1 METDGAISGA
11 LAAGAQAAGT
21 TRLRRLRIELRELM
35 RLAVPIA
42 VAQAGLALMGVV
54 DTAVVGRLGA
64 AALGAV
70 GLSNGIF
77 FAVAIVGIGT
87 VMGLDPLIAQAFG
100 ARDRRRAREL
110 LWQGAWLALFTSLV
124 LAIPLSFAPGL
135 IDAAG
140 IDPEVNRGAKA
151 FLWWRLPGLFP
162 MLLFVALR
170 SYLQAA
176 HTVVPLVVSTVIANV
191 CNLLLDILLVF
202 GGAQLPAWTGPLH
215 SVPAMGPAGSGLAT
229 SLCNVVQALT
239 LLVPAAALRGREPVR
254 RTALMRDIR
263 AALRVG
269 APVGLQM
276 GAEVSIFAL
285 VGILAGRISQLAIA
299 AHQVAISFASFSF
312 CFAVGI
318 GNAGSVRVGWAIG
331 ARDTAS
337 ARRSGLVAFAAGAG
351 IMTLF
356 ALVFWLFPGRVASI
370 LTDRADVLAATT
382 PVLVVAAFFQ
392 ISDGIQ
398 GVGAGVLRGAG
409 DTRFAFLAN
418 LLGHYAI
425 GLPVAV
431 VLGLGVHRSVI
442 GLWWGLCAGLTAVA
456 AALLSRFVRLSS
468 REIVPLEPH
477 PALPR

>member
-1 METDGAISGA
+1 MTLDGTIDGALPA
-11 LAAGAQAAGT
+11 DAAAQA
-21 TRLRRLRIELRELM
+21 RLLPGVRDELRALL

-70 GLSNGIF
+70 GLANGIF
-77 FAVAIVGIGT
+77 FAVAIIGIGV
-87 VMGLDPLIAQAFG
+87 VMGLDPLMAQAFG
-100 ARDRRRAREL
+100 ARDPKRAREL
-110 LWQGAWLALFTSLV
+110 LWQGAWLALFTTLV
-124 LAIPLSFAPGL
+124 LAVPLSFAPRL

-140 IDPEVNRGAKA
+140 IDPDVNVGAKA
-151 FLWWRLPGLFP
+151 FLWARLPGLFP

-176 HTVVPLVVSTVIANV
+176 HTVRPLVVATVIANV

-202 GGAQLPAWTGPLH
+202 GGAQLPSWTGPLR

-229 SLCNVVQALT
+229 SLCSVIQAVA
-239 LLVPAAALRGREPVR
+239 LLVPAAALRERERSR
-254 RTALMRDIR
+254 RAPRKHDLH

-285 VGILAGRISQLAIA
+285 VGILAGRISPLAIA
-299 AHQVAISFASFSF
+299 AHQVAISLASFTF

-331 ARDTAS
+331 ARNTAA
-337 ARRSGLVAFAAGAG
+337 ARRSGLVAFGTGAS
-351 IMTLF
+351 IMALS
-356 ALVFWLFPGRVASI
+356 ALVFWLFPGPIASL
-370 LTDRADVLAATT
+370 LTDRRDVLAAAT
-382 PVLVVAAFFQ
+382 PVVAVAAVFQ

-425 GLPVAV
+425 GFPVAV
-431 VLGLGVHRSVI
+431 VLGLGIHRSVI

-456 AALLSRFVRLSS
+456 IALLTRFVQLSS

-477 PALPR
+477 PAPR

>member
-1 METDGAISGA
+1 METDGAIGGA
-11 LAAGAQAAGT
+11 HPLSAHATGS
-21 TRLRRLRIELRELM
+21 TRLRRLQTELRELM

-42 VAQAGLALMGVV
+42 IAQAGLALMGVV

-87 VMGLDPLIAQAFG
+87 VMGLDPLIAQALG
-100 ARDRRRAREL
+100 ARDSRRAREL

-124 LAIPLSFAPGL
+124 LAIPLSFAPRL

-140 IDPEVNRGAKA
+140 IDPDIIPGTKA
-151 FLWWRLPGLFP
+151 FLWARLPVLFP

-176 HTVVPLVVSTVIANV
+176 HRVLPLVVATVIANV

-202 GGAQLPAWTGPLH
+202 GGAALPAWMGPLRL
-215 SVPAMGPAGSGLAT
+215 VPAMGPAGSGLAT
-229 SLCNVVQALT
+229 SLCSVVQALA
-239 LLVPAAALRGREPVR
+239 LLVPAAALREREHVR
-254 RTALMRDIR
+254 RAPVLHDLR

-331 ARDTAS
+331 ARNTAA
-337 ARRSGLVAFAAGAG
+337 ARRSGVVAFAAGAS

-356 ALVFWLFPGRVASI
+356 AA
-370 LTDRADVLAATT
+370 
-382 PVLVVAAFFQ
+382 
-392 ISDGIQ
+392 
-398 GVGAGVLRGAG
+398 
-409 DTRFAFLAN
+409 
-418 LLGHYAI
+418 
-425 GLPVAV
+425 
-431 VLGLGVHRSVI
+431 
-442 GLWWGLCAGLTAVA
+442 
-456 AALLSRFVRLSS
+456 
-468 REIVPLEPH
+468 
-477 PALPR
+477 

>member
-1 METDGAISGA
+1 METDGAIGGA
-11 LAAGAQAAGT
+11 HPLSAHAAGS
-21 TRLRRLRIELRELM
+21 TRLRRLQTELRELM

-42 VAQAGLALMGVV
+42 IAQAGLALMGVV

-87 VMGLDPLIAQAFG
+87 VMGLDPLIAQALG
-100 ARDRRRAREL
+100 ARDSRRAREL

-124 LAIPLSFAPGL
+124 LAIPLSFAPRL

-140 IDPEVNRGAKA
+140 IDPDIIPGAKA
-151 FLWWRLPGLFP
+151 FLWARLPGLFP

-176 HTVVPLVVSTVIANV
+176 HRVLPLVVATIIANV

-202 GGAQLPAWTGPLH
+202 GGAALPAWTGPLRL
-215 SVPAMGPAGSGLAT
+215 VPAMGPAGSGLAT
-229 SLCNVVQALT
+229 SLCSVVQALA
-239 LLVPAAALRGREPVR
+239 LLVPAAALCERERVR
-254 RTALMRDIR
+254 RTPVLHDLR

-331 ARDTAS
+331 ARDTAA
-337 ARRSGLVAFAAGAG
+337 ARRSGLVAFGAG
-351 IMTLF
+351 TSIMTFF
-356 ALVFWLFPGRVASI
+356 AMLFWLFPGPVASL
-370 LTDRADVLAATT
+370 LTDRPDVLAAAT
-382 PVLVVAAFFQ
+382 PVLAVAAFFQ

-418 LLGHYAI
+418 LFGHYAI
-425 GLPVAV
+425 GLPVAI
-431 VLGLGVHRSVI
+431 VLGLFVQRSVI

-456 AALLSRFVRLSS
+456 AALLSRFLRLSS
-468 REIVPLEPH
+468 REIVPLERH
-477 PALPR
+477 PAPH

>member
-1 METDGAISGA
+1 MDTDGAIGGA
-11 LAAGAQAAGT
+11 HPLSAHAEGT

-42 VAQAGLALMGVV
+42 IAQAGLALMGVV

-87 VMGLDPLIAQAFG
+87 VMGLDPLVAQAFG
-100 ARDRRRAREL
+100 ARDPKRAREL

-124 LAIPLSFAPGL
+124 LAVPLSFCPLL

-140 IDPEVNRGAKA
+140 IDPAVNSGAKA
-151 FLWWRLPGLFP
+151 FLWMRLPGLFP
-162 MLLFVALR
+162 MLLFVAFR

-176 HTVVPLVVSTVIANV
+176 HKVIPLVVATVIANV

-202 GGAQLPAWTGPLH
+202 GGADLPGWTGPLRL
-215 SVPAMGPAGSGLAT
+215 VPAMGPAGSGLAT
-229 SLCNVVQALT
+229 SLCSVVQAVS
-239 LLVPAAALRGREPVR
+239 LLVPAAALRQRERVR
-254 RTALMRDIR
+254 RTPVLHDLR

-299 AHQVAISFASFSF
+299 AHQVACPCATFSF

-331 ARDTAS
+331 ARNTAA

-356 ALVFWLFPGRVASI
+356 ALVFLLFPGRVASI

-398 GVGAGVLRGAG
+398 
-409 DTRFAFLAN
+409 
-418 LLGHYAI
+418 
-425 GLPVAV
+425 
-431 VLGLGVHRSVI
+431 
-442 GLWWGLCAGLTAVA
+442 
-456 AALLSRFVRLSS
+456 
-468 REIVPLEPH
+468 
-477 PALPR
+477 

>member
-1 METDGAISGA
+1 METNGAIGGA
-11 LAAGAQAAGT
+11 LSGSAHASGT
-21 TRLRRLRIELRELM
+21 TRLRKLQMELRELM

-42 VAQAGLALMGVV
+42 IAQAGLALMGVV

-87 VMGLDPLIAQAFG
+87 VMGLDPLIAQALG
-100 ARDRRRAREL
+100 ARDSRRAREL

-124 LAIPLSFAPGL
+124 LAIPLSFAPRL

-140 IDPEVNRGAKA
+140 IDPDVIQGAKA
-151 FLWWRLPGLFP
+151 FLWWRLLGLFP
-162 MLLFVALR
+162 MLLFVAFR

-176 HTVVPLVVSTVIANV
+176 HKVAPLVVSTVIANV
-191 CNLLLDILLVF
+191 FNLLLDILLVF
-202 GGAQLPAWTGPLH
+202 GGATLPAWAGPLRL
-215 SVPAMGPAGSGLAT
+215 VPAMGPAGSGLAT
-229 SLCNVVQALT
+229 SLCSVVQALA
-239 LLVPAAALRGREPVR
+239 LLVPAAALRERERVR
-254 RTALMRDIR
+254 RTPVLHDLR

-276 GAEVSIFAL
+276 GAEVSIFGL

-331 ARDTAS
+331 ARDTAA
-337 ARRSGLVAFAAGAG
+337 ARRSGLVAFGAGAS

-356 ALVFWLFPGRVASI
+356 AIVFWLFPGPVAAI
-370 LTDRADVLAATT
+370 LTDRADVLAAAT
-382 PVLVVAAFFQ
+382 PVLAVAAFFQ
-392 ISDGIQ
+392 ISDGIP

-409 DTRFAFLAN
+409 DTRFAFFAN
-418 LLGHYAI
+418 LFGHYTI

-431 VLGLGVHRSVI
+431 VLGLFVHRSVI

-456 AALLSRFVRLSS
+456 AALLSRFLRLSS
-468 REIVPLEPH
+468 REIVPLERH
-477 PALPR
+477 PAPH

>member
-1 METDGAISGA
+1 MDTDGAMSGA
-11 LAAGAQAAGT
+11 LRTGANATET
-21 TRLRRLRIELRELM
+21 TRLRRLANELRELT

-42 VAQAGLALMGVV
+42 IAQAGLALMGVV

-70 GLSNGIF
+70 GLANGIF

-87 VMGLDPLIAQAFG
+87 VMGLDPLAAQAFG
-100 ARDRRRAREL
+100 ARDRKRAREL
-110 LWQGAWLALFTSLV
+110 LWQGGWLALFTSLV
-124 LAIPLSFAPGL
+124 LAVPLSFAPLL
-135 IDAAG
+135 IDVAG
-140 IDPEVNRGAKA
+140 IDPEVNSGAKA
-151 FLWWRLPGLFP
+151 FLWMRLPGLFP
-162 MLLFVALR
+162 MLLFVAFR

-176 HTVVPLVVSTVIANV
+176 HKVMPLVISTVIANI

-202 GGAQLPAWTGPLH
+202 GGADLPSWTGPLRL
-215 SVPAMGPAGSGLAT
+215 VPPMGAAGSGLAT
-229 SLCNVVQALT
+229 SLCSVVQALT
-239 LLVPAAALRGREPVR
+239 LLVPAAGLRERERTR
-254 RTALMRDIR
+254 RAPLLHDLR

-331 ARDTAS
+331 ARNTAA
-337 ARRSGLVAFAAGAG
+337 ARRSGMVAFAAGAS

-356 ALVFWLFPGRVASI
+356 AVLFWLFPGAVAAL
-370 LTDRADVLAATT
+370 LTDRPDVLAAST
-382 PVLVVAAFFQ
+382 PVLAVAAFFQ

-418 LLGHYAI
+418 LFGHYAV

-431 VLGLGVHRSVI
+431 FLGLFVQRSVI

-456 AALLSRFVRLSS
+456 AALLARFLRLSS

-477 PALPR
+477 PAR

>member
-1 METDGAISGA
+1 METEGVTLDA
-11 LAAGAQAAGT
+11 LPGGAQATGT
-21 TRLRRLRIELRELM
+21 TRLRRLQNELRELM

-42 VAQAGLALMGVV
+42 IAQAGLALMGVV

-87 VMGLDPLIAQAFG
+87 VMGLDPLVAQAFG
-100 ARDRRRAREL
+100 AKDRKRAREL

-124 LAIPLSFAPGL
+124 LAVPLCFAPGL

-140 IDPEVNRGAKA
+140 IDPDVNRGAKA

-162 MLLFVALR
+162 TLLFVALR

-176 HTVVPLVVSTVIANV
+176 HRVAPLVVATVIANV
-191 CNLLLDILLVF
+191 CNLLLDILFVF
-202 GGAQLPAWTGPLH
+202 GGADLPAWTGPLRL
-215 SVPAMGPAGSGLAT
+215 VPAMGPAGSGLAT
-229 SLCNVVQALT
+229 SLCNVVQA
-239 LLVPAAALRGREPVR
+239 AALLLSASGLREHERTR
-254 RTALMRDIR
+254 RTPVLSDLR

-331 ARDTAS
+331 ARNTAA
-337 ARRSGLVAFAAGAG
+337 ARRSGLVAFGAGAS

-356 ALVFWLFPGRVASI
+356 ALVFLLFPGPVASL
-370 LTDRADVLAATT
+370 LTNRADVLAATT
-382 PVLVVAAFFQ
+382 PVLAVAAFFQ

-418 LLGHYAI
+418 LFGHYAI
-425 GLPVAV
+425 GLPVAI
-431 VLGLGVHRSVI
+431 VLGLFVQRSVI

-456 AALLSRFVRLSS
+456 SALLYRFVRLSA
-468 REIVPLEPH
+468 REIVPLERH
-477 PALPR
+477 PLTG

>member
-1 METDGAISGA
+1 METEGAISGA
-11 LAAGAQAAGT
+11 LPGGAHAAGT
-21 TRLRRLRIELRELM
+21 TRLRRLQNELRELM

-42 VAQAGLALMGVV
+42 IAQAGLALMGVV

-87 VMGLDPLIAQAFG
+87 VMGLDPLVAQAFG
-100 ARDRRRAREL
+100 ARDRKRAREL
-110 LWQGAWLALFTSLV
+110 LWQGAWLALFTALV
-124 LAIPLSFAPGL
+124 LAVPLFFAPRL

-140 IDPEVNRGAKA
+140 IDPEVNKGAKE
-151 FLWWRLPGLFP
+151 FLWCRLPGLFP
-162 MLLFVALR
+162 TLLFVALR

-176 HTVVPLVVSTVIANV
+176 HKVAPLVVSTVIANV
-191 CNLLLDILLVF
+191 ANLLLDILFVF
-202 GGAQLPAWTGPLH
+202 GGATLPAWTGPLRL
-215 SVPAMGPAGSGLAT
+215 VPAMGPAGAGLST
-229 SLCNVVQALT
+229 SLCNVVQVVT
-239 LLVPAAALRGREPVR
+239 LLLPAAGLRERERTR
-254 RTALMRDIR
+254 RTPVWRDLR

-312 CFAVGI
+312 CFAIGI
-318 GNAGSVRVGWAIG
+318 GNAASVRVGWAIG
-331 ARDTAS
+331 ARDTRA
-337 ARRSGLVAFAAGAG
+337 ARRSGLVAFGAG
-351 IMTLF
+351 GSIMTLF
-356 ALVFWLFPGRVASI
+356 AIAFWLFPGQIASL
-370 LTDRADVLAATT
+370 LTDRADVLAAST
-382 PVLVVAAFFQ
+382 PVLAVAAFFQ

-418 LLGHYAI
+418 LFGHYTI
-425 GLPVAV
+425 GLPVAI
-431 VLGLGVHRSVI
+431 VLGLFVQRSVI
-442 GLWWGLCAGLTAVA
+442 GLWWGLCVGLTVVA

-477 PALPR
+477 PAAR